1 MISASRADGEI
12 GRVALLGTGIMGA
25 PMARHLARTG
35 HELTVWN
42 RSIEKSRSLINEG
55 IILAPSAVDAVKDC
69 DAVVVMLSSGSV
81 CQDILFGTNGAANAM
96 REGALLIVMSSI
108 GVREAIAMAHQ
119 AENLGL
125 QWLDAPVS
133 GGEQGAR
140 QATLSIMVGGATG
153 VFDQAVELLGAL
165 GTAHHVGPVGS
176 GALCKLINQSIVA
189 STLTVV
195 AEALLLAE
203 RSGADVVRVR
213 QALLGGFAR
222 STILEQQGLRMIEGS
237 FDPGGP
243 ARYQIKDT
251 KAALEAATDAEL
263 ELPMLTLAD
272 QLFTDLVEHGD
283 GDLDHSAIIRQLR
296 RRNDNNRGD

>member
-1 MISASRADGEI
+1 MAGAHRADGEI

-25 PMARHLARTG
+25 PMARNLARAGYEVTA
-35 HELTVWN
+35 WN
-42 RSIEKSRSLINEG
+42 RSIDKSRPLVREG
-55 IILAPSAVDAVKDC
+55 IILASTAAEAAAHGDAVI
-69 DAVVVMLSSGSV
+69 VMLSSGSV
-81 CQDILFGTNGAANAM
+81 CAEVLFATNGVASAM
-96 REGALLIVMSSI
+96 RDGALLIVMASI
-108 GVREAIAMAHQ
+108 GVREAMDMAHR
-119 AENLGL
+119 AESLGL

-133 GGEQGAR
+133 GGEQGAQR
-140 QATLSIMVGGATG
+140 AELSIMVGGTQG
-153 VFDQAVELLGAL
+153 VFDQAVELFGAL
-165 GTAHHVGPVGS
+165 GTSIHVGPAGS

-203 RSGADVVRVR
+203 KSGADVARVR

-222 STILEQQGLRMIEGS
+222 STILEQQGLRMIEGN

-251 KAALEAATDAEL
+251 KAALEAANDAGL
-263 ELPMLTLAD
+263 ELPVLTLAD

-283 GDLDHSAIIRQLR
+283 GDLDHSAIICELR
-296 RRNDNNRGD
+296 RRNDNRRGE

>member
-1 MISASRADGEI
+1 MIGARRADGEI

-25 PMARHLARTG
+25 PMARNLARAG
-35 HELTVWN
+35 YEVTVWN
-42 RSIEKSRSLINEG
+42 RTFDKSQALANEG
-55 IILAPSAVDAVKDC
+55 IAIASSAAEAAENC

-81 CQDILFGTNGAANAM
+81 CQETLFGAGGVAKAM
-96 REGALLIVMSSI
+96 REGALLIVMASI
-108 GVREAIAMAHQ
+108 GVREAMDMAHQ

-133 GGEQGAR
+133 GGEQGAQR
-140 QATLSIMVGGATG
+140 AELSIMVGGAQG
-153 VFDQAVELLGAL
+153 VFDQAVELFGAL
-165 GTAHHVGPVGS
+165 GTPNHVGPMGS
-176 GALCKLINQSIVA
+176 GALCKLVNQSVVA

-203 RSGADVVRVR
+203 KSGADIARVR

-222 STILEQQGLRMIEGS
+222 STILEQQGLRMIEGD

-251 KAALEAATDAEL
+251 KAALEAANDAGL
-263 ELPMLTLAD
+263 ELPVLTLAD

-283 GDLDHSAIIRQLR
+283 GDLDHSAIIRELR
-296 RRNDNNRGD
+296 RRNDNRRGE

>member
-1 MISASRADGEI
+1 MNRARRADGEI

-35 HELTVWN
+35 HEVTIWN
-42 RSIEKSRSLINEG
+42 RSADKARSLSSEG
-55 IILAPSAVDAVKDC
+55 IAIASSPADAVKDC
-69 DAVVVMLSSGSV
+69 DAAIVMLSSGSV
-81 CQDILFGTNGAANAM
+81 CQDILFGKNGAANAM
-96 REGALLIVMSSI
+96 REGALLIVMASI
-108 GVREAIAMAHQ
+108 GVREATAMAHQ
-119 AENLGL
+119 AEALGL

-140 QATLSIMVGGATG
+140 QATLSIMVGGTTG
-153 VFDQAVELLGAL
+153 AFDQAVELFGAL

-176 GALCKLINQSIVA
+176 GALCKLINQSVVA

-203 RSGADVVRVR
+203 GSGADVMKVR

-251 KAALEAATDAEL
+251 KAALEAATDAGL

-283 GDLDHSAIIRQLR
+283 GDLDHSAIIRELR
-296 RRNDNNRGD
+296 RRNDNRRGE

>member
-1 MISASRADGEI
+1 MIGVSRADGEI

-42 RSIEKSRSLINEG
+42 RSIDKSRSLVNEG
-55 IILAPSAVDAVKDC
+55 IALASSAVEAVRDC
-69 DAVVVMLSSGSV
+69 DAVVVMLSSGHV

-108 GVREAIAMAHQ
+108 GVREAVAMARQ
-119 AENLGL
+119 AEDLGL

-153 VFDQAVELLGAL
+153 VFDQAVELFGAL
-165 GTAHHVGPVGS
+165 GTAHHVGPAGS
-176 GALCKLINQSIVA
+176 GALCKLINQAIVA

-195 AEALLLAE
+195 GEALLLAE

-251 KAALEAATDAEL
+251 KAALEAANDAGL
-263 ELPMLTLAD
+263 VLPMLTLAD

-283 GDLDHSAIIRQLR
+283 GDLDHSAIIRELR
-296 RRNDNNRGD
+296 RRNHDNRGE